1 MSQWKRIHEQATG
14 ALPVA
19 TLTKWGAALIAL
31 LLAAFLLTQSLFNSA
46 PEEVEP
52 LATGS
57 QEPAGPGTQAQV
69 AARIREEGLR
79 QEAQRQAAER
89 DLQRRRELGMTT
101 PRATASLLPSG
112 VIGGDPIMP
121 SSEAEAEL
129 REVLRLEEIERR
141 NRSLRS
147 APVAQSYRGI
157 SDNQPSQA
165 AAESAA
171 PEISSGTQTAQSF
184 EPPPATGQSF
194 QQSLE
199 MFREAVTDLEA
210 SQADPALEATP
221 PGHERELTLPP
232 GLGAAAEVLAA
243 PTKDYENPTTAVEP
257 ADPPGFERIYEGSF
271 LEAVLVTQLS
281 GDFPGPVLAAVS
293 VPFYSADRQRILVP
307 RGSRVIGTAAAVTS
321 QDQSRLVV
329 GFHRLLFPNGR
340 WVALDF
346 HGLNQVGEGA
356 LKDQV
361 NRHYLSMFAAV
372 GAVGIISGLTLQ
384 GSNPY
389 AGGAQG
395 FRAGSRARTGPG
407 RHPNLA
413 ALSESFPH
421 YHDSRRSP
429 AAHLV
434 HFRRTGSP
442 SRRTVNHN
450 PERRHTMRI
459 RTWLTLFFLPLFAGG
474 TAYAFFDISA
484 PFQRALMIANQA
496 TLIAN
501 QVAQL
506 ATMNQQLGKLTEQ
519 FTHIKDSTL
528 GQVGAITQPFTDLAS
543 VPGQLIGTGMSW
555 KSDFTGAAGELATA
569 VEQLSDGTSF
579 TGAWRTKLQQAD
591 QTSEQDILTA
601 YADLPVRLATQA
613 AENYRNQRERGEK
626 STVLNYAVSDAA
638 SETRRRPS
646 NRHWNPTTDFGPTP
660 TNP

>member
-31 LLAAFLLTQSLFNSA
+31 LLAAFLLTQSIFNSA
-46 PEEVEP
+46 TEEVEP

-184 EPPPATGQSF
+184 SPLPAAGQTF

-210 SQADPALEATP
+210 SQTQEPP

-232 GLGAAAEVLAA
+232 GLGAAAEALAA
-243 PTKDYENPTTAVEP
+243 PTKDYENPTPSVEP

-307 RGSRVIGTAAAVTS
+307 RGSRVIGTASAVTA

-329 GFHRLLFPNGR
+329 GFHRLLFPDGR

-361 NRHYLSMFAAV
+361 NRHYLSLFAAV
-372 GAVGIISGLTLQ
+372 GAVGVISGLTLQ
-384 GSNPY
+384 GSDPY

-395 FRAGSRARTGPG
+395 FRAGSGQG
-407 RHPNLA
+407 
-413 ALSESFPH
+413 
-421 YHDSRRSP
+421 
-429 AAHLV
+429 
-434 HFRRTGSP
+434 
-442 SRRTVNHN
+442 
-450 PERRHTMRI
+450 
-459 RTWLTLFFLPLFAGG
+459 
-474 TAYAFFDISA
+474 
-484 PFQRALMIANQA
+484 
-496 TLIAN
+496 
-501 QVAQL
+501 
-506 ATMNQQLGKLTEQ
+506 
-519 FTHIKDSTL
+519 L
-528 GQVGAITQPFTDLAS
+528 GQG
-543 VPGQLIGTGMSW
+543 
-555 KSDFTGAAGELATA
+555 
-569 VEQLSDGTSF
+569 
-579 TGAWRTKLQQAD
+579 
-591 QTSEQDILTA
+591 
-601 YADLPVRLATQA
+601 ATQIL
-613 AENYRNQRERGEK
+613 QRFLNRFPTITIRAGHRLRIWFT
-626 STVLNYAVSDAA
+626 SDVLVP
-638 SETRRRPS
+638 RPAG
-646 NRHWNPTTDFGPTP
+646 R
-660 TNP
+660 

>member
-1 MSQWKRIHEQATG
+1 MSQWKRIHEQAAG

-52 LATGS
+52 LATRS

-69 AARIREEGLR
+69 AARVREEGLR
-79 QEAQRQAAER
+79 QEAQRKAAER

-184 EPPPATGQSF
+184 EPPLATGQSF

-210 SQADPALEATP
+210 SQEATP
-221 PGHERELTLPP
+221 EHEGELTLPP
-232 GLGAAAEVLAA
+232 GLGAAAEALAA
-243 PTKDYENPTTAVEP
+243 PTKDYENPTAAVEP
-257 ADPPGFERIYEGSF
+257 ADPPGMERIYEGSF

-293 VPFYSADRQRILVP
+293 VPFYSADRQRVLVP

-329 GFHRLLFPNGR
+329 GFHRLLFPDGR

-384 GSNPY
+384 GSDPY

-395 FRAGSRARTGPG
+395 FRAG
-407 RHPNLA
+407 
-413 ALSESFPH
+413 
-421 YHDSRRSP
+421 
-429 AAHLV
+429 
-434 HFRRTGSP
+434 
-442 SRRTVNHN
+442 
-450 PERRHTMRI
+450 
-459 RTWLTLFFLPLFAGG
+459 AGQG
-474 TAYAFFDISA
+474 
-484 PFQRALMIANQA
+484 
-496 TLIAN
+496 
-501 QVAQL
+501 
-506 ATMNQQLGKLTEQ
+506 
-519 FTHIKDSTL
+519 L
-528 GQVGAITQPFTDLAS
+528 GQG
-543 VPGQLIGTGMSW
+543 
-555 KSDFTGAAGELATA
+555 
-569 VEQLSDGTSF
+569 
-579 TGAWRTKLQQAD
+579 
-591 QTSEQDILTA
+591 
-601 YADLPVRLATQA
+601 ATQIL
-613 AENYRNQRERGEK
+613 QRFLNRFPTITIRAGHRLRIWFT
-626 STVLNYAVSDAA
+626 SDVLVP
-638 SETRRRPS
+638 RPAG
-646 NRHWNPTTDFGPTP
+646 R
-660 TNP
+660 

>member
-46 PEEVEP
+46 PEEVEV
-52 LATGS
+52 ATTGG

-147 APVAQSYRGI
+147 APVAQTYREMN
-157 SDNQPSQA
+157 DEQPSQA
-165 AAESAA
+165 EADSAA
-171 PEISSGTQTAQSF
+171 PEQIEVAAGQQSAQSF

-199 MFREAVTDLEA
+199 MFQEAVTDLEA
-210 SQADPALEATP
+210 SQTQEPP
-221 PGHERELTLPP
+221 PGHEGELTLPP
-232 GLGAAAEVLAA
+232 GLGAAAEALAA
-243 PTKDYENPTTAVEP
+243 PTKDYENPTTAVAP
-257 ADPPGFERIYEGSF
+257 ADPPGMERIYEGSF

-340 WVALDF
+340 WVALEF
-346 HGLNQVGEGA
+346 QGLNQVGEGA

-361 NRHYLSMFAAV
+361 HRHYLSLFAAV
-372 GAVGIISGLTLQ
+372 GAVGVISGLTLQ

-389 AGGAQG
+389 AGGSAG
-395 FRAGSRARTGPG
+395 FRAG
-407 RHPNLA
+407 
-413 ALSESFPH
+413 
-421 YHDSRRSP
+421 
-429 AAHLV
+429 
-434 HFRRTGSP
+434 
-442 SRRTVNHN
+442 
-450 PERRHTMRI
+450 
-459 RTWLTLFFLPLFAGG
+459 AGQG
-474 TAYAFFDISA
+474 
-484 PFQRALMIANQA
+484 
-496 TLIAN
+496 
-501 QVAQL
+501 
-506 ATMNQQLGKLTEQ
+506 
-519 FTHIKDSTL
+519 L
-528 GQVGAITQPFTDLAS
+528 GQG
-543 VPGQLIGTGMSW
+543 
-555 KSDFTGAAGELATA
+555 
-569 VEQLSDGTSF
+569 
-579 TGAWRTKLQQAD
+579 
-591 QTSEQDILTA
+591 
-601 YADLPVRLATQA
+601 ATQIL
-613 AENYRNQRERGEK
+613 QRFLNRFPTITIRAGHRLRIWFT
-626 STVLNYAVSDAA
+626 SDVLVP
-638 SETRRRPS
+638 RPAG
-646 NRHWNPTTDFGPTP
+646 R
-660 TNP
+660 

>member
-1 MSQWKRIHEQATG
+1 MSQWRRIHEKATG

-31 LLAAFLLTQSLFNSA
+31 LLAAFLLTQSLFNTA
-46 PEEVEP
+46 TEEVEP

-69 AARIREEGLR
+69 SARIREEALR

-89 DLQRRRELGMTT
+89 DLQRRRELGITT
-101 PRATASLLPSG
+101 PRATASMLPSG

-165 AAESAA
+165 AAESPAS
-171 PEISSGTQTAQSF
+171 PESDSGTQTAQSF

-194 QQSLE
+194 QQSLD

-210 SQADPALEATP
+210 SQTQEPPPNHEGELIPPARSA
-221 PGHERELTLPP
+221 
-232 GLGAAAEVLAA
+232 AAAELAA
-243 PTKDYENPTTAVEP
+243 PKKDYTNPTRLAEP
-257 ADPPGFERIYEGSF
+257 DDPPGWERIHEGSF
-271 LEAVLVTQLS
+271 LAAVLVTQLS

-307 RGSRVIGTAAAVTS
+307 RGSRAIGTAAAVTS

-329 GFHRLLFPNGR
+329 GFHRLLFPDGT

-372 GAVGIISGLTLQ
+372 GAVGVISGLTLQ

-389 AGGAQG
+389 AGGSAG
-395 FRAGSRARTGPG
+395 FRAG
-407 RHPNLA
+407 
-413 ALSESFPH
+413 
-421 YHDSRRSP
+421 
-429 AAHLV
+429 
-434 HFRRTGSP
+434 
-442 SRRTVNHN
+442 
-450 PERRHTMRI
+450 
-459 RTWLTLFFLPLFAGG
+459 AGQG
-474 TAYAFFDISA
+474 
-484 PFQRALMIANQA
+484 
-496 TLIAN
+496 
-501 QVAQL
+501 
-506 ATMNQQLGKLTEQ
+506 
-519 FTHIKDSTL
+519 L
-528 GQVGAITQPFTDLAS
+528 GQGATQILQRFLNRFPTITIRAGHRLRIWFTSDVL
-543 VPGQLIGTGMSW
+543 VPR
-555 KSDFTGAAGELATA
+555 TA
-569 VEQLSDGTSF
+569 VSG
-579 TGAWRTKLQQAD
+579 G
-591 QTSEQDILTA
+591 
-601 YADLPVRLATQA
+601 
-613 AENYRNQRERGEK
+613 RGE
-626 STVLNYAVSDAA
+626 
-638 SETRRRPS
+638 PQ
-646 NRHWNPTTDFGPTP
+646 P
-660 TNP
+660 

>member
-31 LLAAFLLTQSLFNSA
+31 LLAAFLLTQSLFNIA
-46 PEEVEP
+46 PEEVEVA
-52 LATGS
+52 ATGG
-57 QEPAGPGTQAQV
+57 QKPAGPGAQAQV

-112 VIGGDPIMP
+112 VIGGDPTMP

-184 EPPPATGQSF
+184 EPPPATGRSF

-210 SQADPALEATP
+210 SQADPAQEATP
-221 PGHERELTLPP
+221 EHERELTLPP
-232 GLGAAAEVLAA
+232 GLGAAAAAA
-243 PTKDYENPTTAVEP
+243 PAALTKDYENPTPSVEP
-257 ADPPGFERIYEGSF
+257 ADPPGWERIYEGSF

-293 VPFYSADRQRILVP
+293 VPFYSADRQRVLVP
-307 RGSRVIGTAAAVTS
+307 RGSRVIGTAAAVTA

-329 GFHRLLFPNGR
+329 GFHRLLFPDGR

-372 GAVGIISGLTLQ
+372 GAVGVISGLTLQ
-384 GSNPY
+384 GSDPY

-395 FRAGSRARTGPG
+395 FRAGSGQG
-407 RHPNLA
+407 
-413 ALSESFPH
+413 
-421 YHDSRRSP
+421 
-429 AAHLV
+429 
-434 HFRRTGSP
+434 
-442 SRRTVNHN
+442 
-450 PERRHTMRI
+450 
-459 RTWLTLFFLPLFAGG
+459 
-474 TAYAFFDISA
+474 
-484 PFQRALMIANQA
+484 
-496 TLIAN
+496 
-501 QVAQL
+501 
-506 ATMNQQLGKLTEQ
+506 
-519 FTHIKDSTL
+519 L
-528 GQVGAITQPFTDLAS
+528 GQS
-543 VPGQLIGTGMSW
+543 
-555 KSDFTGAAGELATA
+555 
-569 VEQLSDGTSF
+569 
-579 TGAWRTKLQQAD
+579 
-591 QTSEQDILTA
+591 
-601 YADLPVRLATQA
+601 ATQIL
-613 AENYRNQRERGEK
+613 QRFLNRFPTIAIRAGHRLRIWFT
-626 STVLNYAVSDAA
+626 SDVLVP
-638 SETRRRPS
+638 RPAG
-646 NRHWNPTTDFGPTP
+646 R
-660 TNP
+660 